1 MNITPNYGL
10 GQPLPTEKYDISV
23 INANS
28 GIIDTALAAKQ
39 DKLVAGT
46 NIFING
52 KTISATN
59 TTYSNL
65 TPKEDSSEVSLVTRG
80 EKYEWEHKPDSKDFS
95 EVAFSGDYN
104 DLKNA
109 PSGVA
114 DALTPEQL
122 AALIRLL

>member
-23 INANS
+23 INQNS

-39 DKLVAGT
+39 DKLTAGNNVT
-46 NIFING
+46 ING
-52 KTISATN
+52 QTISAKD

-65 TPKEDSSEVSLVTRG
+65 TPKEDSSDVSLVTRG
-80 EKYEWEHKPDSKDFS
+80 EKYDQDHKPDSSDFS

-109 PSGVA
+109 PSGVS

-122 AALIRLL
+122 ASLLRLL